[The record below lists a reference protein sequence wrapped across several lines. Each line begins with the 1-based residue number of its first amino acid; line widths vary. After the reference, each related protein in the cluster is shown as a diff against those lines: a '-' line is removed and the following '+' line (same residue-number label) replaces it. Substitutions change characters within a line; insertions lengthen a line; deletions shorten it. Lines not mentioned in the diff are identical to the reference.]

1 MNLVCN
7 VEYDSKQQQQHPKLK
22 SGNVENKLI
31 SIFRAFWHWTRIAI
45 VYSISL
51 RPTKLIL
58 WVLKRQLS

>member
-7 VEYDSKQQQQHPKLK
+7 VEYHSQQQQQQPKLK

-31 SIFRAFWHWTRIAI
+31 SIFRAFWHWTRIA

-58 WVLKRQLS
+58 WILKRQLS